1 MDLALKKEQSLTHGE
16 SIDNYMPTDQAIAAI
31 QAIEDKK
38 NSAIAAIPKS
48 DPQYAEKKKQIEAQ
62 AKQTKYKAMKNLNAS
77 NEKVSADVKAK
88 MRRRGS
94 VQQPLPQ

>member
-1 MDLALKKEQSLTHGE
+1 MAQDVNLLKQVSEQQMDLALKKEQSLTHGE

-48 DPQYAEKKKQIEAQ
+48 DP
-62 AKQTKYKAMKNLNAS
+62 
-77 NEKVSADVKAK
+77 
-88 MRRRGS
+88 
-94 VQQPLPQ
+94 

>member
-48 DPQYAEKKKQIEAQ
+48 DP
-62 AKQTKYKAMKNLNAS
+62 
-77 NEKVSADVKAK
+77 
-88 MRRRGS
+88 
-94 VQQPLPQ
+94 